1 MIASFLT
8 PMLRLHPEK
17 RARASELIHHV
28 WLDGIQVQGE
38 IDQIRA
44 AEEIERSRNS
54 SSNGKE
60 KETAVGR
67 TNSNK
72 RNSLVPFAA
81 DEADALKPVEE
92 LETTAQLPSPP
103 PTIPSVSD
111 GPSRTMDQPQSK
123 SKSTSRSARDTQ
135 LPQAP
140 RGPQDQ
146 SAQRLV
152 SIP

>member
-1 MIASFLT
+1 
-8 PMLRLHPEK
+8 MLRLHPEK

-44 AEEIERSRNS
+44 AEEIERSRNF

-60 KETAVGR
+60 KELVVGR

-72 RNSLVPFAA
+72 RSSLVPTAA
-81 DEADALKPVEE
+81 DEADALKPVDDVEATP
-92 LETTAQLPSPP
+92 LLPSPP
-103 PTIPSVSD
+103 PTIPTATER
-111 GPSRTMDQPQSK
+111 PSRTTTQSK
-123 SKSTSRSARDTQ
+123 SKSKSKSRSAHDTP
-135 LPQAP
+135 LVQAP